1 MNKYRST
8 EGAFLYPR
16 VRGSCCRRQLTHGS
30 LHLPL
35 GLKAPQRPVIPR
47 HTSTVSG
54 RPLTPYF
61 CLSSLSSSFLHFLL
75 QILTSTDKCFD
86 CLIYSVGA
94 EACEDTW
101 MDGLMDEEKI
111 GWMNRWVSRERGIS
125 FHMTLY
131 ARGPEP
137 LPLSLSYPRQAVSAT
152 GLVVLAPLG
161 HSGIPPC
168 HAAPTPPPPTP
179 PHPPPPPSGC
189 LLPS

>member
-1 MNKYRST
+1 
-8 EGAFLYPR
+8 
-16 VRGSCCRRQLTHGS
+16 
-30 LHLPL
+30 
-35 GLKAPQRPVIPR
+35 
-47 HTSTVSG
+47 
-54 RPLTPYF
+54 
-61 CLSSLSSSFLHFLL
+61 
-75 QILTSTDKCFD
+75 
-86 CLIYSVGA
+86 
-94 EACEDTW
+94 

-168 HAAPTPPPPTP
+168 HAAPPPPHLTPPSTSSLRLSFALLRISILGKS
-179 PHPPPPPSGC
+179 HSG
-189 LLPS
+189 SGDV

>member
-1 MNKYRST
+1 
-8 EGAFLYPR
+8 
-16 VRGSCCRRQLTHGS
+16 
-30 LHLPL
+30 
-35 GLKAPQRPVIPR
+35 
-47 HTSTVSG
+47 
-54 RPLTPYF
+54 
-61 CLSSLSSSFLHFLL
+61 
-75 QILTSTDKCFD
+75 
-86 CLIYSVGA
+86 
-94 EACEDTW
+94 

-168 HAAPTPPPPTP
+168 HAAPTPPPPHPTP
-179 PHPPPPPSGC
+179 PSTSSLRLSFALLRISILGKSHSG
-189 LLPS
+189 SGDV